1 MSESL
6 VEKLNTEQPNI
17 EQTAEMLGHET
28 MGGNQ
33 VQRGDTHI
41 CYFLMTPPLLYFGL
55 DMYTLDIWFNEEGP
69 FQSAKVV
76 FSD

>member
-6 VEKLNTEQPNI
+6 VEKLNTEKPSI

-28 MGGNQ
+28 MGDNQ
-33 VQRGDTHI
+33 VQRGNTHI
-41 CYFLMTPPLLYFGL
+41 CYFLMNPPLLFIGL
-55 DMYTLDIWFNEEGP
+55 DMYTLDIWFNEEGT